1 MPGGILNILAT
12 GNQNIF
18 LTGNPKKTFFKAVYA
33 KYTNFGLQKFRI
45 DFNGL
50 RTLRMSEDSLFSFKI
65 PRYGDLLMDTYLSVT
80 LPHIWSPIYPP
91 HTTDLNNPDSNNDT
105 QNWIPYEFK
114 WINDIGA
121 HMIREITV
129 TCGSTT
135 LQKYSGEYLSSLVK
149 RDFTD
154 SQKKLFDE
162 MSGNIPQF
170 NDPANA
176 YSRSNVYPNAY
187 YDPSTG
193 GAEPSIRGR
202 QLFIPLNLWFGN
214 TSKQAFPLIALQY
227 NELVINVTI
236 RSVNELFRIRDVK
249 DKENDYP
256 MIQPQFN
263 VNYQQM
269 YNFIQ
274 TPPNTELTYIDKRTN
289 WNADVHLI
297 STYGFL
303 TKDEAKVF
311 ASKEQ
316 KYLIKD
322 VFENTFNN
330 VTGSKKV
337 KTESHGM
344 VSSWMFF
351 FRRSDANLR
360 NEWSN
365 YTNWPYNF
373 LPRPISYSTE
383 TVGYINPYHDAII
396 SPLLP
401 SELGPAINA
410 NGDAT
415 GLHTTGPYT
424 IDNQKEILQTMGI
437 LFDGKYREN
446 TFTSGIYNY
455 CEKYLKSNG
464 SDNDGLYCYN
474 FCLETSPFSLQPS
487 GAVNC
492 SKFSTIELEFTT
504 HSPAFDVNAQVLTIC
519 DENGVII
526 GINKPTWQVYDY
538 SYDLRL
544 FEERFNMLI
553 FSGGNCGLM
562 YAR

>member
-12 GNQNIF
+12 GNQNVF

-50 RTLRMSEDSLFSFKI
+50 RTLRMSEDSLFTFKI
-65 PRYGDLLMDTYLSVT
+65 PRYGDLFMDTYLSVT
-80 LPHIWSPIYPP
+80 LPHIWSPIFPP
-91 HTTDLNNPDSNNDT
+91 HTTDLSNSDTDADT

-114 WINDIGA
+114 WINDLGA

-149 RDFTD
+149 RDFND
-154 SQKKLFDE
+154 SHKNLFNE
-162 MSGNIPQF
+162 MTGNIAQF

-176 YSRSNVYPNAY
+176 YSRSNAYPNAY
-187 YDPSTG
+187 FDPSTG

-227 NELVINVTI
+227 NELFINVTI

-256 MIQPQFN
+256 MIQPNFN
-263 VNYQQM
+263 VDYQQM

-274 TPPNTELTYIDKRTN
+274 TPPNIDLTYIDKRTN

-322 VFENTFNN
+322 IFENTFNN

-337 KTESHGM
+337 KTDSHGM

-351 FRRSDANLR
+351 F
-360 NEWSN
+360 
-365 YTNWPYNF
+365 
-373 LPRPISYSTE
+373 
-383 TVGYINPYHDAII
+383 
-396 SPLLP
+396 
-401 SELGPAINA
+401 
-410 NGDAT
+410 
-415 GLHTTGPYT
+415 
-424 IDNQKEILQTMGI
+424 QK
-437 LFDGKYREN
+437 K
-446 TFTSGIYNY
+446 
-455 CEKYLKSNG
+455 
-464 SDNDGLYCYN
+464 
-474 FCLETSPFSLQPS
+474 
-487 GAVNC
+487 
-492 SKFSTIELEFTT
+492 
-504 HSPAFDVNAQVLTIC
+504 
-519 DENGVII
+519 
-526 GINKPTWQVYDY
+526 
-538 SYDLRL
+538 
-544 FEERFNMLI
+544 
-553 FSGGNCGLM
+553 
-562 YAR
+562 

>member
-50 RTLRMSEDSLFSFKI
+50 RTLRMSEDSLFTFKI
-65 PRYGDLLMDTYLSVT
+65 PRYGDLLMDSYLSLT

-91 HTTDLNNPDSNNDT
+91 HTMDSSNPSENDT
-105 QNWIPYEFK
+105 RNWIPYEFN
-114 WINDIGA
+114 WIDDIGT

-135 LQKYSGEYLSSLVK
+135 LQKYSGEYLSALVK
-149 RDFTD
+149 RDFSD
-154 SQKKLFDE
+154 SQKNLFNE

-176 YSRSNVYPNAY
+176 YNRNNVYPNAY
-187 YDPSTG
+187 YDSSTG
-193 GAEPSIRGR
+193 GSEPSIRGR
-202 QLFIPLNLWFGN
+202 QIYIPLNLWFGN
-214 TSKQAFPLIALQY
+214 SSKQAFPLIALQY

-249 DKENDYP
+249 DKINNYP
-256 MIQPQFN
+256 MIQPNFN
-263 VNYQQM
+263 VDYQQM
-269 YNFIQ
+269 HNFIQ
-274 TPPNTELTYIDKRTN
+274 TPPNVELNYTDKRTN

-322 VFENTFNN
+322 VYDKTYHN
-330 VTGSKKV
+330 VTGSKKI

-351 FRRSDANLR
+351 LRRSDANLR

-373 LPRPISYSTE
+373 LPNPISYSNEKT
-383 TVGYINPYHDAII
+383 GYTNPYYDAINT
-396 SPLLP
+396 PLYP
-401 SELGPAINA
+401 NELGPSIQA
-410 NGDAT
+410 NGNAT
-415 GLHTTGPYT
+415 GLYTTGAYT

-446 TFTSGIYNY
+446 TFTSGIFNY
-455 CEKYLKSNG
+455 CEKYLKSQG
-464 SDNDGLYCYN
+464 SNNDGLYCYN
-474 FCLETSPFSLQPS
+474 FCLETSPFGLQPS

-504 HSPAFDVNAQVLTIC
+504 HSPAYDTNSQVLTIC
-519 DENGVII
+519 DENGDII
-526 GINKPTWQVYDY
+526 GINKPSWKVYDY
-538 SYDLRL
+538 TYDLQL